1 MANKVMQKIHRLFQW
16 IGSAIMLPLLLGLA
30 GSSSALIEI
39 EITKGGDSA
48 IPIAIV
54 PFGWNESGSAPIDF
68 AAIVSEDLQRSG
80 FFAPLN
86 RNDFVTSPVIG
97 DTPKFANWRLSGVD
111 YLLIGGVEPTSDGY
125 SVKFQ
130 LFDVIQQDQLTAFTF
145 TVKPQTLRS
154 AAHQIADEVFEE
166 ILGIPGAFNTQIAF
180 VSVEGRGREKEYQ
193 LQLADADGS
202 NPQAMLTSTR
212 PIISPAWAPDGVR
225 IAYVSFENKR
235 QTAIYVQDREEGSRI
250 KVISQQ
256 GINGAPSWAPDG
268 RRLAVVLSHEGSPE
282 IYVLDVDS
290 GQTRRV
296 TNNEAIDTEPV
307 WVDNDTIIFTSDR
320 SGGPQLY
327 EVASRGGK
335 AKRITFEGSYN
346 ASASVSPDGAT
357 VAFVHGA
364 DEGYQIAA
372 IDRNSGLFQT
382 LTQGTLDES
391 PTFAPNGQM
400 IMFATENG
408 GRGTLGAVSIDGSV
422 VQSLSLNSGTVR
434 EPAWS
439 PYTN

>member
-1 MANKVMQKIHRLFQW
+1 MQKTHQSLVRRMAMFLL
-16 IGSAIMLPLLLGLA
+16 LPLMALFSNVAL
-30 GSSSALIEI
+30 ALIEI

-54 PFGWNESGSAPIDF
+54 PFGWQGSGAAPEDF

-80 FFAPLN
+80 FFAPMN
-86 RNDFVTSPVIG
+86 RNDLIANPVMG
-97 DTPKFANWRLSGVD
+97 DTPRFANWRISGVD
-111 YLLIGGVEPTSDGY
+111 YLLVGGVEPADGGY
-125 SVKFQ
+125 KVQFQ
-130 LFDVIQQDQLTAFTF
+130 LFDVIQQDQMTAYTF
-145 TVKPQTLRS
+145 NVKNQSLRS

-180 VSVEGRGREKEYQ
+180 VSVEGRGKNKQFQ
-193 LQLADADGS
+193 LQLADADGR
-202 NPQAMLTSTR
+202 NPQAMLTSER
-212 PIISPAWAPDGVR
+212 PIISPSWAPDGIR

-235 QTAIYVQDREEGSRI
+235 QSAIYVQDREKGSRV

-268 RRLAVVLSHEGSPE
+268 QRLAVVLSHEGNPE
-282 IYVLDVDS
+282 VYVVDIGS
-290 GQTRRV
+290 GQSRRV

-307 WVDNDTIIFTSDR
+307 WLDNDTLIFTSDR

-327 EVASRGGK
+327 EVPSRGGK
-335 AKRITFEGSYN
+335 AKRLTYDGNYN
-346 ASASVSPDGAT
+346 ASATISPDGTT

-364 DEGYQIAA
+364 NGRYQIAA
-372 IDRNSGLFQT
+372 IDRNSSLFQI
-382 LTQGTLDES
+382 LTSGSLDES

-408 GRGTLGAVSIDGSV
+408 GQGTLGAVSIDGSV
-422 VQSLSLNSGTVR
+422 VQSLSLDSGTVR

-439 PYTN
+439 PYTK